1 MINFITQYSGLF
13 FTLAAYVVC
22 FISLLLTAI
31 VVPSKIAAGIIIAG
45 LIFITYEWSKLILS
59 ELEIIKET
67 ANVNNFCKEAGIKT
81 VKIGYQYF
89 DENNQET
96 PAYGWKEIERN

>member
-1 MINFITQYSGLF
+1 MIKYSGLF
-13 FTLAAYVVC
+13 FVLAGYVVC
-22 FISLLLTAI
+22 FVSLLLTAI

-81 VKIGYQYF
+81 VKTTKIGYQYF

>member
-1 MINFITQYSGLF
+1 MFNFITKYSGLF
-13 FTLAAYVVC
+13 FVLAGYVVC
-22 FISLLLTAI
+22 FVSLLLTAI
-31 VVPSKIAAGIIIAG
+31 VVPSKIAAGIIIVG

-59 ELEIIKET
+59 ELEIIKSS
-67 ANVNNFCKEAGIKT
+67 KER
-81 VKIGYQYF
+81 IGYQYF